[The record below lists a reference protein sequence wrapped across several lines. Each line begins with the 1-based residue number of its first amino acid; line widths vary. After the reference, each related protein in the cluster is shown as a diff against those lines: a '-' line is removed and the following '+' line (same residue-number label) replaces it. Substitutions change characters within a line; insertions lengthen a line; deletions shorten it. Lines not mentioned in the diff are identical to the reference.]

1 MVQLSGTLP
10 DSQQSPRIGLIAHDM
25 KKDGLIDVLRE
36 FVPRLHRCHI
46 VSTRGTGQL
55 CASRLGLDVTLVNGA
70 SEGGDLEIGAL
81 VGEGQ
86 IDALLYLRDT
96 SIHLSD
102 PHQLLALA
110 RVATYTGSRWRPT
123 LPRPA
128 PSSRSS
134 TGSRQ
139 ASASALPART
149 DARPSSS
156 SRDLLATPCT
166 SKTCRKWQS
175 VAANP
180 RRTVNTPLMF
190 A

>member
-10 DSQQSPRIGLIAHDM
+10 DSQQTPRIGLIAHDM
-25 KKDGLIDVLRE
+25 MKDVLIDVLRE

-110 RVATYTGSRWRPT
+110 RVCDVHRVPLAPNAAT
-123 LPRPA
+123 
-128 PSSRSS
+128 
-134 TGSRQ
+134 
-139 ASASALPART
+139 ARAVLSVLDRLT
-149 DARPSSS
+149 PGFGIRPSRANGCETFVVLPGWS
-156 SRDLLATPCT
+156 DLPLHVEELAE
-166 SKTCRKWQS
+166 
-175 VAANP
+175 VAP
-180 RRTVNTPLMF
+180 GPS
-190 A
+190 